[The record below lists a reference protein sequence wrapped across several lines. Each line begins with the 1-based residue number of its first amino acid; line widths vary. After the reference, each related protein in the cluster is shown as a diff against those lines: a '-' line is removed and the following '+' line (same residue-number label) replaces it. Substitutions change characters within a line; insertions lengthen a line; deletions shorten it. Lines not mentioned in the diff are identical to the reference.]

1 MWLSGSAP
9 PARLASTG
17 NILSLYRTSLHGLGR
32 QLAPRL
38 SAISLQPRVAVPTLS
53 LKIFCGGTS
62 RATVD
67 GYANRAGRTDPIKS
81 AQGRG
86 G

>member
-9 PARLASTG
+9 PARLASAG
-17 NILSLYRTSLHGLGR
+17 NILSLYRTSLHGLVR

-38 SAISLQPRVAVPTLS
+38 SVTPLQPHIAVPALS
-53 LKIFCGGTS
+53 FKIFCGGTS
-62 RATVD
+62 TTNVD
-67 GYANRAGRTDPIKS
+67 GYANRAGRTDPLKP
-81 AQGRG
+81 ARGRG

>member
-9 PARLASTG
+9 PARLASAS

-38 SAISLQPRVAVPTLS
+38 SVTPLHIAVPALS
-53 LKIFCGGTS
+53 FKIFCGGTS
-62 RATVD
+62 TANVD
-67 GYANRAGRTDPIKS
+67 GYANRAGRTDPLKP
-81 AQGRG
+81 ARGRG